1 MNMLRKGQVNFR
13 NYSALIEVNF
23 INNIMGITA

>member
-13 NYSALIEVNF
+13 NYSDLIEVNF